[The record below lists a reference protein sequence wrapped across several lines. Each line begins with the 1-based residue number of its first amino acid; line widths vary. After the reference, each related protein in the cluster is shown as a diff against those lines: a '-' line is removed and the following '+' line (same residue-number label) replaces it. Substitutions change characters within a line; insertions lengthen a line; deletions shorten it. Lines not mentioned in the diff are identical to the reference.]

1 MIEII
6 IAVVSVSFGG
16 GITFFVVNGKNNTK
30 AKLIID
36 DAQKNAEQIK
46 KEKILQAKEKFIE
59 LKSEHEKVII
69 KKNNDINN
77 ADQRVKQKENTLNQ
91 KLAEVNR
98 KDAEFKKEKAAID
111 QQRSALN
118 KKHVELEKSHKLQVE
133 QLEQISNLSAD
144 EAKKQLV
151 ATLKDEAKT
160 EALSIINNTIE
171 EAS

>member
-6 IAVVSVSFGG
+6 IGVVVGVLGGG
-16 GITFFVVNGKNNTK
+16 GISFFVVNSKNNGK
-30 AKLIID
+30 AKLIISE
-36 DAQKNAEQIK
+36 AQKNAEQIK

-59 LKSEHEKVII
+59 LKSEHEKVIN
-69 KKNNDINN
+69 KKNNDINST
-77 ADQRVKQKENTLNQ
+77 DQRVKQKENTLNQ

-98 KDAEFKKEKAAID
+98 KDAEFKKEKVAID
-111 QQRSALN
+111 QQRTVLD
-118 KKHVELEKSHKLQVE
+118 KKHTELEKSHRLQVE

-160 EALSIINNTIE
+160 EALSIINIPFGL
-171 EAS
+171 